1 MPIVKSSWSRWQES
15 YILRHLNGISFRGL
29 CLASIPFYVFL
40 LYIYRAGSPKVDA
53 GNPNPGPR
61 DVGVYINA
69 ALDVFSGANPYQ
81 NSAARF
87 GTFGTL
93 PFIALAPLSTP
104 QVVAVTQ
111 ILGLI
116 GFQFLIFTLGRI
128 YSLPVNW
135 LIPIIPLFA
144 SSRENLVTAQV
155 TGILCGLAGISFMLL
170 LKPKHLT
177 NTFLSTLL
185 AALVIDLKPHLM
197 IFFVAVVLIQIKQS
211 HVFLYSLLIIF
222 FMHTM
227 INILHGEFLEVSWFR
242 TLNSIEE
249 SASFGNFTDSHTFW
263 PIVAVFYNNTSSISI
278 ISMLL
283 VIVIGFFSLL
293 FAKSHKSPY
302 VCMAAL
308 FVPAFS
314 IYFHLYDLVLIN
326 SLILAIISKSSLRVQ
341 GFLLSFF
348 VSQSLQGTNVNSG
361 LSFSIFFFSW
371 LIFNMISAKNFTN
384 WKTRYSLSGLLLS
397 VTLNYMVS
405 FFVPENLVHS
415 VRISLILSY
424 ILLSLIYLS
433 FRTSSD
439 YKVAFTHD
447 HFRQSPK
454 NVVKE

>member
-1 MPIVKSSWSRWQES
+1 
-15 YILRHLNGISFRGL
+15 
-29 CLASIPFYVFL
+29 
-40 LYIYRAGSPKVDA
+40 
-53 GNPNPGPR
+53 
-61 DVGVYINA
+61 
-69 ALDVFSGANPYQ
+69 
-81 NSAARF
+81 
-87 GTFGTL
+87 
-93 PFIALAPLSTP
+93 
-104 QVVAVTQ
+104 
-111 ILGLI
+111 
-116 GFQFLIFTLGRI
+116 
-128 YSLPVNW
+128 
-135 LIPIIPLFA
+135 
-144 SSRENLVTAQV
+144 
-155 TGILCGLAGISFMLL
+155 
-170 LKPKHLT
+170 
-177 NTFLSTLL
+177 
-185 AALVIDLKPHLM
+185 
-197 IFFVAVVLIQIKQS
+197 
-211 HVFLYSLLIIF
+211 
-222 FMHTM
+222 
-227 INILHGEFLEVSWFR
+227 
-242 TLNSIEE
+242 
-249 SASFGNFTDSHTFW
+249 
-263 PIVAVFYNNTSSISI
+263 
-278 ISMLL
+278 MLL

-433 FRTSSD
+433 FRSSSD